1 LQSGSVVYL
10 KRQLQGWPSALTI
23 KELASVGLADT
34 GPFRQFLVSDF
45 SHAPL
50 VCTGQTGSQEARM
63 VEVCCPSNDYPAAV
77 LHTANVQDRNYL
89 QQWREFRKLKQE
101 ELAEKVGTTKSVI
114 SLLENEKRPL
124 SSKWLRKLATALD
137 TTPGRILDVDPN
149 ETGAE
154 ILDIWDHIKTSDRA
168 RAVRVLRSLT
178 GTDD

>member
-1 LQSGSVVYL
+1 
-10 KRQLQGWPSALTI
+10 
-23 KELASVGLADT
+23 
-34 GPFRQFLVSDF
+34 
-45 SHAPL
+45 
-50 VCTGQTGSQEARM
+50 M
-63 VEVCCPSNDYPAAV
+63 
-77 LHTANVQDRNYL
+77 QDRNYL

-124 SSKWLRKLATALD
+124 SSKWLRKLAVALD

-154 ILDIWDHIKTSDRA
+154 ILDIWDHIKTGDRA